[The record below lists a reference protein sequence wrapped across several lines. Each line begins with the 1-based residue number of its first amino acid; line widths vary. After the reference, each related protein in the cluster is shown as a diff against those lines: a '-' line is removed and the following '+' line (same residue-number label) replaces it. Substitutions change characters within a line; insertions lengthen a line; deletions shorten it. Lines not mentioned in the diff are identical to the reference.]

1 MLLNILLFEF
11 LVLLI
16 VITAVTMYV
25 MLICFK
31 VLMQSLVELMI
42 TMNVIYYV
50 SFSRTLFIIFSLIIF
65 LHLSELF
72 CFI

>member
-1 MLLNILLFEF
+1 VLLNILLFEF

>member
-25 MLICFK
+25 MLIYVK

>member
-65 LHLSELF
+65 LHLSELL